1 MPVLHNQISNKIL
14 KERMLAEVEP
24 RTTISFYK
32 YFNIQDPNEFRNQ
45 WYQQFKA
52 LSVFGR
58 VYIAKEGINAQI
70 SVPESNVSAL
80 RELIYATD
88 PALENLRLNIAID
101 DDGKS
106 FWVLRMKVRERVV
119 ADGIDDETFNPANT
133 GQYLKAH
140 EVNEM
145 IDDPN
150 TVFVDMRNHYE
161 YEVGRFDNAIEI
173 PSDTFREQLPMA
185 VEMLQEQKDKML

>member
-1 MPVLHNQISNKIL
+1 
-14 KERMLAEVEP
+14 RMLAEVEP

-101 DDGKS
+101 ADGKS
-106 FWVLRMKVRERVV
+106 
-119 ADGIDDETFNPANT
+119 
-133 GQYLKAH
+133 
-140 EVNEM
+140 
-145 IDDPN
+145 
-150 TVFVDMRNHYE
+150 
-161 YEVGRFDNAIEI
+161 
-173 PSDTFREQLPMA
+173 
-185 VEMLQEQKDKML
+185 

>member
-1 MPVLHNQISNKIL
+1 TV
-14 KERMLAEVEP
+14 
-24 RTTISFYK
+24 
-32 YFNIQDPNEFRNQ
+32 FRNE

-52 LSVFGR
+52 LNVFGR

-70 SVPESNVSAL
+70 SVPASNVDAL
-80 RELIYATD
+80 RELIYRTD
-88 PALENLRLNIAID
+88 PALNDLRLNIAID

-106 FWVLRMKVRERVV
+106 FWVLRMKVRDRVV

-140 EVNEM
+140 EVNAM

-161 YEVGRFDNAIEI
+161 YEVGHFENAVEV
-173 PSDTFREQLPMA
+173 PSDT
-185 VEMLQEQKDKML
+185 